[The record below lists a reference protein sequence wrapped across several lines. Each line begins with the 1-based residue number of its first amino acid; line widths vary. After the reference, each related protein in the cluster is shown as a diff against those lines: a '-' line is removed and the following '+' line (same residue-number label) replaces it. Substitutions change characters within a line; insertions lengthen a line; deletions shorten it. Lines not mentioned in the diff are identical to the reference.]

1 MKIGALIITEPANV
15 LSGAL
20 LGLFAGYFL
29 GKSCALEKQLD
40 EEHAPLEEIEQA
52 PDIVNE
58 IPKVNWWSVTNQG
71 HPETVPAVN
80 WYSSTG
86 ETVDTYSST
95 ENA

>member
-1 MKIGALIITEPANV
+1 MKVGALIITEPANV

-20 LGLFAGYFL
+20 LGLLAGYFL
-29 GKSCALEKQLD
+29 GKSCALEKQLE

-52 PDIVNE
+52 DDIDD
-58 IPKVNWWSVTNQG
+58 IPKVNWWSVPNQG
-71 HPETVPAVN
+71 HSETVPAVN